1 MSQPSVFVVRHVE
14 KGLLFPES
22 AAVDKR
28 TCILRW
34 LATTDGGSWLEHGWL
49 KAVNY
54 GYEVVNAYLG
64 PVYGVEEIIKLLSM
78 ENQVIFT
85 VARIPG
91 GVKVLGTA
99 MGGDGM
105 AMTKLLQPLQLS
117 LSAAFEKRDKNGYG
131 P

>member
-1 MSQPSVFVVRHVE
+1 MSPAAVFVVRHME
-14 KGLLFPES
+14 SGAMFAES
-22 AAVDKR
+22 AAADKA
-28 TCILRW
+28 TCIARFCRM
-34 LATTDGGSWLEHGWL
+34 DGNLQFLNDGFR
-49 KAVNY
+49 KAIDA
-54 GYEVVNAYLG
+54 GYEVVSAYLG
-64 PVYGVEEIIKLLSM
+64 PVYGMEEVLELLGV

-117 LSAAFEKRDKNGYG
+117 LSAAFMKRDRDGY
-131 P
+131 